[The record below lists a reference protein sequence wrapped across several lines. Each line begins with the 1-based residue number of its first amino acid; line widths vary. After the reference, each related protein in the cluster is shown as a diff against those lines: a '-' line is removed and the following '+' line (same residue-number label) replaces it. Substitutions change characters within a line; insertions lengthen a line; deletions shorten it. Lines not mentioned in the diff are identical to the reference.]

1 MGANAKQ
8 VLLGSV
14 LLGALLPGSARAGDP
29 LEGVSGT
36 EDWRNQ
42 QRAAS
47 RAPAAGQRA
56 LRAQLELERTS
67 DEFQADLLQFDKEKR
82 EFEADRD
89 IQERIGLSRPAP
101 PDGPSPGP
109 DLEVN
114 SIDGKGD
121 RGSGRPE
128 QEPKTTASPR
138 SKPGPKKVD
147 KSRAGP

>member
-1 MGANAKQ
+1 MRANARQ

-29 LEGVSGT
+29 LEGISGT
-36 EDWRNQ
+36 EDWRSQ

-47 RAPAAGQRA
+47 RAPAEGQRA
-56 LRAQLELERTS
+56 LRAQLEFERTS
-67 DEFQADLLQFDKEKR
+67 DEFQADLLQFDKERR

-101 PDGPSPGP
+101 DGPSPGS
-109 DLEVN
+109 DVEVN
-114 SIDGKGD
+114 SIDGKGG

-138 SKPGPKKVD
+138 SKPGPKKID